1 MKRDWSIYW
10 TFDTADYQIV
20 FDVTEDDD
28 LDLSWDESGE
38 TRDGLASGKYV
49 AFVARVRVIHKPTEC
64 ELGCETLSSC
74 IYNSVNH
81 FRHKSMYF
89 HDMVRT
95 ACLDARE
102 HAKAYLGIAKVA
114 A

>member
-28 LDLSWDESGE
+28 LDLSWDDSGE
-38 TRDGLASGKYV
+38 TAEGLESGKYV
-49 AFVARVRVIHKPTEC
+49 AFVARVRVIHKPSEC
-64 ELGCETLSSC
+64 ELGFDQLHSC
-74 IYNSVNH
+74 IYESPNQ
-81 FRHKSMYF
+81 FRRESIYF